1 MISPTEPL
9 FAKISEAFIKE
20 WEKEFGKCDYYL
32 VDSFNEMDIP
42 FPEKGNPARYEMAA
56 SYGEKVYSSIKR
68 AIRMP
73 CGLCRAGCSATSV
86 ISGTTRLWVLLC
98 PGFPMIRCCFW
109 TWPLITTGI
118 SGIRK

>member
-42 FPEKGNPARYEMAA
+42 SRRREIPPAM
-56 SYGEKVYSSIKR
+56 K
-68 AIRMP
+68 
-73 CGLCRAGCSATSV
+73 
-86 ISGTTRLWVLLC
+86 WQLLMVRRFIV
-98 PGFPMIRCCFW
+98 P
-109 TWPLITTGI
+109 
-118 SGIRK
+118 